1 GILAKYIHL
10 RPILDT
16 RTRWTSTMD
25 MVKLCSLLLPYVTRI
40 NGFSLD
46 SIRKVENVNLQAE
59 NVSLNESRG
68 YFDLLLENSPE
79 LENRYEP
86 LLTKQEKLELKDF
99 VLDDENTGIMENL
112 PTSMKDKVAL
122 KRKRKNTKYMD
133 LGIIHPTSNVLERLF
148 SAVKYYYTDWRK

>member
-1 GILAKYIHL
+1 
-10 RPILDT
+10 
-16 RTRWTSTMD
+16 MD

-133 LGIIHPTSNVLERLF
+133 LGIINPTSNVLERLF

>member
-1 GILAKYIHL
+1 
-10 RPILDT
+10 
-16 RTRWTSTMD
+16 MD
-25 MVKLCSLLLPYVTRI
+25 MMKLCSLLLPYVTRI

-79 LENRYEP
+79 LENRYESS
-86 LLTKQEKLELKDF
+86 LTKQEKLKLKDF
-99 VLDDENTGIMENL
+99 VLDDKNTGNMENL

-122 KRKRKNTKYMD
+122 KRKRKKKKYMD
-133 LGIIHPTSNVLERLF
+133 L
-148 SAVKYYYTDWRK
+148 